1 MNTAVMSRR
10 ARQNMIRKTDLRRPV
25 SKGEVIGGV
34 CCSVG
39 RGVSVLCSWTL
50 MIVFMAVVSAGILF
64 AYRWVT
70 THEFFQLKTLTV
82 QGEQR
87 LSPEEITLAGGV
99 DANGNLL
106 DINIADVQRRIA
118 ALEWIESVS
127 VTRILPDAL
136 TIEIKERVP
145 YFLIR
150 REDQLFYADSTGQ
163 AIAPVGVEKF
173 ISLPVLEKED
183 GVPLGPGIEALMEE
197 ISRNT
202 LPFGMR
208 HLAWVRQDSAEQFSL
223 FLERPRVH
231 VQVDGTDLHATL
243 ACLTKLWADLEHR
256 QELDAVTFMFVT
268 PTRAWI
274 RFKADQT

>member
-1 MNTAVMSRR
+1 MNTAVMTRKVR
-10 ARQNMIRKTDLRRPV
+10 PNMVRKTDLRRPV
-25 SKGEVIGGV
+25 SKGEVFGGV

-39 RGVSVLCSWTL
+39 RGVRTVCSWTL
-50 MIVFMAVVSAGILF
+50 LLVFMAAVSAGILF
-64 AYRWVT
+64 SYRWVT
-70 THEFFQLKTLTV
+70 THEFFQLQTLTV
-82 QGEQR
+82 LGGQR
-87 LSPEEITLAGGV
+87 LSPEEITFLGGV
-99 DANGNLL
+99 QEKGNLL
-106 DINIADVQRRIA
+106 DINMADVQRRIA
-118 ALEWIESVS
+118 ASEWIESVA

-150 REDQLFYADSTGQ
+150 REEQLFYADSSGQ

-183 GVPLGPGIEALMEE
+183 GAPLGPGIVALMEE

-208 HLAWVRQDSAEQFSL
+208 HLAWIRQDSAEQFSL
-223 FLERPRVH
+223 YLERPRVL

-256 QELDAVTFMFVT
+256 QELDVVTFMFVT
-268 PTRAWI
+268 PTRAWV
-274 RFKADQT
+274 RFKTDQT